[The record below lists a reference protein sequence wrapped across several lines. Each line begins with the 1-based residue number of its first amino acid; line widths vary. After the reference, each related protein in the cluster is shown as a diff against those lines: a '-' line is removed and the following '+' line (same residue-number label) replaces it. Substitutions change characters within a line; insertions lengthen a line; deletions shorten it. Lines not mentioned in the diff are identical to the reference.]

1 MSWLKTVPLPTPAQ
15 TAFSAFLTDLDAQ
28 LSDPSTNRS
37 ELVCELLAQFQYGR
51 TLVDLRSTAPLVAL
65 ALDPRNTTLEAEY
78 YVATDMEKFARVK
91 PLLWLWKCFDLTPA
105 GQNPALGI
113 PFRAILAKHIFKR
126 VGRDFKCWQNV
137 EFSVGYN
144 LEVGDDVVIH
154 RHVLLDDI
162 GGIKLGHGVSVSD
175 YVNIYSHTHSVLE
188 TADVTLKETL
198 VGDGVRITYHATV
211 LAGSVLS
218 DDSMIA
224 TGSLVNRPVEPHA
237 IAMGIPARVRFYK
250 SRAAQKHYSVDS
262 RTGQTGVMSKGN
274 TQDYPLETPVQTQE
288 EAPVARV
295 ESLV

>member
-1 MSWLKTVPLPTPAQ
+1 MSWLKPVFISPAAEN
-15 TAFSAFLTDLDAQ
+15 AFDAFLSDLDAQ
-28 LSDPSTNRS
+28 LSDPATDRS

-51 TLVDLRSTAPLVAL
+51 TLSDLRSSAPLVAL
-65 ALDPRNTTLEAEY
+65 ALDPRNTTLEAEH
-78 YVATDMEKFARVK
+78 YVATDPEKFARVK
-91 PLLWLWKCFDLTPA
+91 PLLWLWKCLDLTPA

-113 PFRAILAKHIFKR
+113 PLRATLAKHIFKK
-126 VGRDFKCWQNV
+126 VGRNFKCWQNV

-162 GGIKLGHGVSVSD
+162 GGIRLGNDVSVSD
-175 YVNIYSHTHSVLE
+175 FVNIYSHTHSVLE

-224 TGSLVNRPVEPHA
+224 TGSLVNRPIEPHA
-237 IAMGIPARVRFYK
+237 IAMGVPARVRFYK
-250 SRAAQKHYSVDS
+250 IRPAQARYQVDS
-262 RTGQTGVMSKGN
+262 RTGQVGAIRRGN
-274 TQDYPLETPVQTQE
+274 PEDYPLETPAQVQD
-288 EAPVARV
+288 EAPTARV

>member
-1 MSWLKTVPLPTPAQ
+1 MSWLKPVLSPPA
-15 TAFSAFLTDLDAQ
+15 TENAFHAFLSDLDAQ
-28 LSDPSTNRS
+28 LSDPATDRS

-51 TLVDLRSTAPLVAL
+51 TLADLRESAPLAAL
-65 ALDPRNTTLEAEY
+65 ALDPRNTTLEAEH
-78 YVATDMEKFARVK
+78 YVATDVDKFARVK

-113 PFRAILAKHIFKR
+113 PFRATLAKHIFKK

-154 RHVLLDDI
+154 RYVLLDDI
-162 GGIKLGHGVSVSD
+162 GGIRLGHGVSVSD

-198 VGDGVRITYHATV
+198 VGDGVRITYHATI

-224 TGSLVNRPVEPHA
+224 TGSLVNRPIEPHA

-250 SRAAQKHYSVDS
+250 SRPVQAHYEVDS
-262 RTGQTGVMSKGN
+262 RSGQTGTVRKGN
-274 TQDYPLETPVQTQE
+274 PEDYPLETPVQTQE